1 MTESRIKTGQ
11 RAQIRSKLAAMIVT
25 RSRASMAAAEPDP
38 EGTWKLLENM
48 AFRRARV

>member
-1 MTESRIKTGQ
+1 MTESRIKRGQ
-11 RAQIRSKLAAMIVT
+11 RAQIRSKVAAMTVT

-38 EGTWKLLENM
+38 EGTWKRPENM